1 MIMIMIIMI
10 IIIKKIFFFFSARSW
25 LVLKG
30 QCGWHCY
37 CQWRYAFDG
46 GLWQKGINT
55 NPTAPSLLLAIIQ

>member
-1 MIMIMIIMI
+1 MIMIIMI

-37 CQWRYAFDG
+37 CQ
-46 GLWQKGINT
+46 
-55 NPTAPSLLLAIIQ
+55 